1 MRAITLRRIV
11 LLVAAAA
18 VVLGVGA
25 WGLLSSRSRTSQ
37 AELVVT
43 GGPLVLGRTLSGQP
57 TTGDATSTPTTEV
70 IATVFVQVAGEV
82 VRPGVYEVPADAR
95 VFQVLLEAGGTT
107 LEADRDAVPLAAPVV
122 DGARI
127 YVPAKSADGAAGVPG
142 GTPSGTGGAP
152 EVTAPQVSAGG
163 AAPNAKKVSLNTA
176 TAAELDT
183 LPGVGPSTAERIIA
197 YRQTHGGF
205 TSVEQLEEVSGI
217 GPATMQKLRDLVSL

>member
-1 MRAITLRRIV
+1 MRAITIRRV
-11 LLVAAAA
+11 LLIVAAAA

-25 WGLLSSRSRTSQ
+25 WGLLSSRGRPS
-37 AELVVT
+37 APELVVT
-43 GGPLVLGRTLSGQP
+43 GGTLAAGP
-57 TTGDATSTPTTEV
+57 TSSCGPGAADTTTTPSTAV

-107 LEADRDAVPLAAPVV
+107 LEADRDAVPLAAPIV

-127 YVPAKSADGAAGVPG
+127 YVPAKTASGTASGAAS
-142 GTPSGTGGAP
+142 SGSGAAP
-152 EVTAPQVSAGG
+152 EVTAPQVSDPIGTSS
-163 AAPNAKKVSLNTA
+163 AKKVSLNTG

-183 LPGVGPSTAERIIA
+183 LPGVGPSTAERIIT

-205 TSVEQLEEVSGI
+205 TSVEQLDDVSGV
-217 GPATMQKLRDLVSL
+217 GPALMQKLRDLVSL